1 MSPSTTAGIRVSVFY
16 PAEGDGRFD
25 IDYYVDKHVP
35 MAFELMEAHG
45 CRMMSVERGISGGAV
60 GSPAPFTIVG
70 HMEFDSVEAF
80 QTAMMQ
86 VGAEIQADV
95 PNYTE
100 RLPTIQIAEILDV
113 RP

>member
-1 MSPSTTAGIRVSVFY
+1 MNPSLSPGIRVSVFY
-16 PAEGDGRFD
+16 PADADGRFD
-25 IDYYVDKHVP
+25 IDYYVEKHVP
-35 MAFELMEAHG
+35 MAFKLMEAHG
-45 CRMMSVERGISGGAV
+45 CRRMSVERGIAGGAV
-60 GSPAPFTIVG
+60 GSSAPFTIVG
-70 HMEFDSVEAF
+70 HMDFDSTEAF
-80 QTAMMQ
+80 QAAMTQ